1 MYSRA
6 PVGADLAGTAVS
18 PFLFSL
24 DPNQRE
30 TPTVPALDQQTSRPP
45 RQDIDV
51 FGITHRGK
59 VRETNNDHYLL
70 CSLRKHIE
78 IHSTSLPAPER
89 LPHEGEW
96 LAYLGLVADG
106 VGGSKAGGQA
116 SRLAT
121 EALYDYVAHSL
132 RCYYTADPQHET
144 GFVANL
150 HKAVMEA
157 HAHVRQ
163 AAEESSESEGMA
175 TTLTMALSVWPRA
188 YIVQVGDSRA
198 YRLRNGELERITRD
212 QTVAQA
218 LHDAGAITRSEADRS
233 PMKHVLTSALGGG
246 ESSPADP
253 VTSLLDLETDD
264 LLLLCSDGLTG
275 HLKDDEIRAI
285 LEQGGSAE
293 QLCRTLLE
301 EALDRG
307 GHDNVTVLIG
317 KTRERD

>member
-6 PVGADLAGTAVS
+6 PVGADLAEPAVS
-18 PFLFSL
+18 PFLFWW

-30 TPTVPALDQQTSRPP
+30 TRIVPALDQQTSRPP

-78 IHSTSLPAPER
+78 IHSTSLPKPER

-116 SRLAT
+116 SQLAT

-163 AAEESSESEGMA
+163 AAEESGESERMA

-198 YRLRNGELERITRD
+198 YRLRNGELECITRD

-218 LHDAGAITRSEADRS
+218 LHDAGAITRSE
-233 PMKHVLTSALGGG
+233 SALGGG
-246 ESSPADP
+246 ESSTADP
-253 VTSLLDLETDD
+253 VTSLLDLETED

-275 HLKDDEIRAI
+275 HLKDHEIRAI

-317 KTRERD
+317 KTRERN